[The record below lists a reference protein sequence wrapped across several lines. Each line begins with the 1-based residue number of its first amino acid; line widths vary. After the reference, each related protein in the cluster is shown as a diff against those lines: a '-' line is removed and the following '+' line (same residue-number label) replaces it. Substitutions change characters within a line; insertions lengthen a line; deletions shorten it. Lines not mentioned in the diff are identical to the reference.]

1 MTKMAAMPIYG
12 KNPSKIIF
20 SETNRLIS
28 RKLGVRHRWLKYSNV
43 YINHDPVMTLTKF
56 MARSTWVA
64 CASELGKLLKC
75 HLKEKAN
82 RKLANGQNIEDSEK
96 RKWPKG
102 LSAPALELNT
112 IIFKHVYW
120 YMQLISGER
129 LQDHW
134 SSGSGDAKMDS
145 PGHSAQYCTYTMMEY
160 NSKDILACE
169 ILDKRMTNLKSA
181 VMEKEGLR
189 RCLKKLIGAGI
200 KIRELCTD
208 GSTSIAAMISKF
220 LNIKFPKSTLQHLHT
235 SYFSYIYK
243 LNKPKYFQKYG
254 KKEVYLNVFQG
265 NI

>member
-1 MTKMAAMPIYG
+1 MYINNLGHMTKMAAMPIYG

-75 HLKEKAN
+75 HLKEN

-134 SSGSGDAKMDS
+134 SSGLLLPCKTTWLKFCFWLTAIFL
-145 PGHSAQYCTYTMMEY
+145 PVNESAE
-160 NSKDILACE
+160 
-169 ILDKRMTNLKSA
+169 
-181 VMEKEGLR
+181 
-189 RCLKKLIGAGI
+189 
-200 KIRELCTD
+200 
-208 GSTSIAAMISKF
+208 
-220 LNIKFPKSTLQHLHT
+220 T
-235 SYFSYIYK
+235 SYLWLRLSYDGDLSLSNKMLYLLSGFLSRIFNCFYLSRLVGKPTMWFS
-243 LNKPKYFQKYG
+243 NRSDTNRAVQSQKQARS
-254 KKEVYLNVFQG
+254 LRFWS
-265 NI
+265 

>member
-1 MTKMAAMPIYG
+1 MYINNLGHMTKMAAMPIYG

-134 SSGSGDAKMDS
+134 SSGLITLLISDDGVS
-145 PGHSAQYCTYTMMEY
+145 IPTEY
-160 NSKDILACE
+160 
-169 ILDKRMTNLKSA
+169 
-181 VMEKEGLR
+181 
-189 RCLKKLIGAGI
+189 
-200 KIRELCTD
+200 
-208 GSTSIAAMISKF
+208 
-220 LNIKFPKSTLQHLHT
+220 T
-235 SYFSYIYK
+235 SYLAPLQSAK
-243 LNKPKYFQKYG
+243 LYNEVRSTKEKDKPI
-254 KKEVYLNVFQG
+254 EVSWMGSQ
-265 NI
+265 